1 MSVDVVVH
9 RGEVRLVARDPLGM
23 RAMGSIVARMIFFPQ
38 LVDERKPRVG
48 KLAHCAFARFADFA
62 ALRL

>member
-1 MSVDVVVH
+1 
-9 RGEVRLVARDPLGM
+9 
-23 RAMGSIVARMIFFPQ
+23 MGSIVARMIFFPQ

-48 KLAHCAFARFADFA
+48 KFAHCAFARFADFA